1 MSSSQPA
8 SVMAAMDDIVGT
20 LEEFLGTLVPVV
32 DPASG
37 LPLDSPGPEGT
48 PDAEAAAVYG
58 GFLSLPYCTMY
69 QSISVKV
76 FSRQV
81 CVSVLVYLLGLC
93 AACSCL
99 VRTSLRLFGPVSVFF
114 APPSAL
120 RGRVIATSLIVH
132 IALARGTVTTL
143 LRAVEALQGLGK
155 VSLPVR
161 HRVEDVWA
169 LRHSRDRHGA
179 GHGAHPRHVLVCGQ
193 NGCVKRGCVGEWQ
206 RGLGLRGL

>member
-1 MSSSQPA
+1 LFPLGLPEHERGAGAFTHAVWLCLCLFVFPGSLAVAPSLLFMFFPRHLFWPQVSVSSSQPA

-69 QSISVKV
+69 QSIVVKV

-81 CVSVLVYLLGLC
+81 CVFLYVLVYC
-93 AACSCL
+93 A
-99 VRTSLRLFGPVSVFF
+99 R
-114 APPSAL
+114 
-120 RGRVIATSLIVH
+120 IVCCM
-132 IALARGTVTTL
+132 
-143 LRAVEALQGLGK
+143 
-155 VSLPVR
+155 SLPCTNIL
-161 HRVEDVWA
+161 A
-169 LRHSRDRHGA
+169 F
-179 GHGAHPRHVLVCGQ
+179 
-193 NGCVKRGCVGEWQ
+193 VGSS
-206 RGLGLRGL
+206 LYFLLPPAPSVAVSSPPA